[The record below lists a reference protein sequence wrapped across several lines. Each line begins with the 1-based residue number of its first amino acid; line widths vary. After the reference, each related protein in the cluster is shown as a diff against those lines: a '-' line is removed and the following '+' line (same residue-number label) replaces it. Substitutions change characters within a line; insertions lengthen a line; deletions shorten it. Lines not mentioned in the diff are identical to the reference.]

1 MFKKANVVM
10 LTTNEKATIGD
21 VVKSSKSGNLGI
33 YCKDKQYAENKGL
46 IKWNSQHLYITSD
59 EEIKE
64 GDCWIYSKPLN
75 EIHFLTKAGYPKNNP
90 KYWLKDIYKVIA
102 STDPTLNLPQ
112 PSPQF
117 IQKHIEEYNKGNVI
131 NEVMV
136 EYIDYNSDENY
147 RIDNKYNEIKLKVN
161 SKDNTITIKK
171 IKDSWTRE
179 EVVKLIKEYHAS
191 FASYPTMN
199 LDLRDNWISKKL

>member
-10 LTTNEKATIGD
+10 LPTNEKANIAKYNNTLYNTI
-21 VVKSSKSGNLGI
+21 
-33 YCKDKQYAENKGL
+33 KDKDY
-46 IKWNSQHLYITSD
+46 SQCYYQHFYITSD
-59 EEIKE
+59 EEIKK
-64 GDCWIYSKPLN
+64 GDWYYDCECKV
-75 EIHFLTKAGYPKNNP
+75 KAKICRLADDELPMSYDRK
-90 KYWLKDIYKVIA
+90 IIA
-102 STDPTLNLPQ
+102 STNPSLNLPQ

-117 IQKHIEEYNKGNVI
+117 IQKYIEEYNKGNI
-131 NEVMV
+131 ITEVMV
-136 EYIDYNSDENY
+136 EYEVNSKD
-147 RIDNKYNEIKLKVN
+147 IIKFGARGEHVKVN

-199 LDLRDNWISKKL
+199 LDLRDNWISKNL